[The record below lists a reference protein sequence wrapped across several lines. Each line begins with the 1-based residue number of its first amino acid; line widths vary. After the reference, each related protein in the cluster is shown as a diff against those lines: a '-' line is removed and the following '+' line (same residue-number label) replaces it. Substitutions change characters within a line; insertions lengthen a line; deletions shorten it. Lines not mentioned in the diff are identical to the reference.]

1 MSNGPEQAGD
11 WTVVRML
18 EWATG
23 FFRSREISSPR
34 LSIEWLLAHVL
45 GVRRLDLYLQFD
57 RPLTTGELDRLRPL
71 VRRRAAHEPLQ
82 YITGS
87 TDFYNLTLRVE
98 PGVLIPRPETEQLV
112 ERMLSDHPGEDGLN
126 LLDVGTGSGCIAL
139 AVKKERPG
147 WQVTAIDISA
157 EALRIAGRNAMEN
170 NLDVRFAE
178 ADFSSWQPP
187 EKQHI
192 IISNPPYI
200 PEDEMSGL
208 TPEVAG
214 FEPVEALTAPD
225 IHVVYQDLL
234 QLCRN
239 HLRPG
244 GRFYFEIN
252 ESHGDKLLFLCN
264 KTPFTCRL
272 EKDYS
277 GKDRFLVG
285 KLEE

>member
-1 MSNGPEQAGD
+1 VSTGPEQAGE

-23 FFRSREISSPR
+23 FFREKNIPSPR

-45 GVRRLDLYLQFD
+45 DVKRLDLYLQFD
-57 RPLTTGELDRLRPL
+57 RPLTAEELNRLRPM
-71 VRRRAAHEPLQ
+71 VKRRSAHEPLQ

-112 ERMLSDHPGEDGLN
+112 ELMLRDHPGKDGLR

-139 AVKKERPG
+139 AAKKERPG
-147 WQVTAIDISA
+147 WQVTAIDISSA
-157 EALRIAGRNAMEN
+157 ALKLAGRNASES
-170 NLDVRFAE
+170 NLEVQFVE

-200 PEDEMSGL
+200 PEEEMAGL
-208 TPEVAG
+208 SKEVAG
-214 FEPVEALTAPD
+214 FEPAWALTAPD
-225 IHVVYQDLL
+225 IAQVYRDLL
-234 QLCRN
+234 RLCRD
-239 HLRPG
+239 HLLPG

-264 KTPFTCRL
+264 KVPFTCRL